1 MTDPRSVEDRLKVA
15 VLFGGRSSEHGVSCL
30 TAQSVLREIDPS
42 RYDVTPVGITRDGD
56 WVLEP
61 ADWPERPAG
70 RLPEVR
76 FGEQFRWERL
86 RSFDLVFPLVHG
98 PWGEDGTVQGLL
110 EMAGVRFVGA
120 GVLASAVAMDKPFT
134 KAVLSAAGLPQVP
147 YVTVT
152 PLQWEHER
160 ERSLQRIGALGFPVF
175 VKPARAGSSSG
186 VTKVSA
192 PESVE
197 AALAVAREFD
207 PKVLVEKAVVN
218 KRELEVGVIQ
228 QPDGK
233 AIASVVGEVVVQSG
247 SAHEFYDFE
256 SKYLDGTGTNVVPA
270 SLGETVAA
278 RIREFAVKA
287 FEAIGGEGYARVDF
301 FLCADD
307 TIVVNEINTIPGF
320 TAFSMFPLLW
330 EASGVPYAEL
340 VDRLLTLAAERPL
353 GLR

>member
-1 MTDPRSVEDRLKVA
+1 MRVA
-15 VLFGGRSSEHGVSCL
+15 VIFGGRSSEHGVSCL
-30 TAQSVLREIDPS
+30 TARSVLQQIDRQ
-42 RYDVTPVGITRDGD
+42 RYDVTPVGITRDGE
-56 WVLEP
+56 WVVES
-61 ADWPERPAG
+61 ADWAEVGVDALPA
-70 RLPEVR
+70 VR
-76 FGEQFRWERL
+76 ADNEAFRWESL
-86 RSFDLVFPLVHG
+86 RDYDVVLPLLHG
-98 PWGEDGTVQGLL
+98 PWGEDGTVQGML

-152 PLQWEHER
+152 PNQWEHSR
-160 ERSLQRIGALGFPVF
+160 ERALKRIGALGLPIF

-186 VTKVSA
+186 VTKVDTLD
-192 PESVE
+192 ELE
-197 AALAVAREFD
+197 TALAVAREFD
-207 PKVLVEKAVVN
+207 PKVLIEAAVAD
-218 KRELEVGVIQ
+218 KRELEVGVLQ

-233 AIASVVGEVVVQSG
+233 AIASVVGEVVVKSD
-247 SAHEFYDFE
+247 SAHDFYDFE

-270 SLGETVAA
+270 DLPETVAA
-278 RIREFAVKA
+278 RIREFAVKV

-301 FLCADD
+301 FLSGDD
-307 TIVVNEINTIPGF
+307 KILVNEVNTIPGF

-340 VDRLLTLAAERPL
+340 IDRLLTLAAERPL